1 MNELR
6 IERHPYLEG
15 VLCRED
21 GAVFIP
27 QSGTHKGHW
36 TFGAI
41 DRHGYRQVV
50 TARKHYKVHRIIC
63 ETFLGAYPPD
73 KPEVDHINRNRS
85 DNRPENLRWCSR
97 HENCHNK
104 KACDE
109 SLAKYGVGSTEDRV
123 AYNRALY
130 ANNPVFRERQ
140 KARNRANYAKKKK
153 SAG

>member
-1 MNELR
+1 MR
-6 IERHPYLEG
+6 IVDHPYLAG
-15 VLCRED
+15 VKCRED

-36 TFGAI
+36 AFGAR
-41 DRHGYRQVV
+41 DHHGYRQVGI
-50 TARKHYKVHRIIC
+50 ARKRCKVHRLIC
-63 ETFLGAYPPD
+63 EAFHGACPPD

-97 HENCHNK
+97 SENCHNK
-104 KACDE
+104 KVCDE
-109 SLAKYGVGSTEDRV
+109 SFAKYGVGSTEDRV

-130 ANNPVFRERQ
+130 ANNPEYRKRQ
-140 KARNRANYAKKKK
+140 NARSRARYAKKKK